1 MSSLDPSDLSRVALF
16 AGLDVPDQR
25 VVATW
30 LDVGEFEPGYK
41 MTHEGAS
48 GYAFFVLHAGAADVV
63 VGGNVVRTLGPGDFF
78 GELSMLGDGRQTA
91 TVTVTRPSTIWTMSG
106 CISGSPPGMLTMGAP
121 HSSMALK
128 QSSGVRFLRRMWPG
142 Y

>member
-91 TVTVTRPSTIWTMSG
+91 TVTVARPSTIWTMFG
-106 CISGSPPGMLTMGAP
+106 TRFRELQQQHPEIAAAIEKVAAERVSP
-121 HSSMALK
+121 
-128 QSSGVRFLRRMWPG
+128 Q
-142 Y
+142 